1 MTLRVYEMARGMAK
15 RGMRYI
21 RKKYTARDTRLV
33 PFTKV
38 VTTTVPVY
46 GTHLRD
52 AIQISE

>member
-1 MTLRVYEMARGMAK
+1 MTLKAYEMSPGMVK
-15 RGMRYI
+15 KGMRYI
-21 RKKYTARDTRLV
+21 RKKYTAWDTRLV